1 MMRGVTMDTREHV
14 DNQLIE
20 ILESLA
26 NKAKSRALSNQI
38 ENNSNLNNESTKENN
53 NVISFPN
60 RNIRIPEK
68 LNNELQE
75 TQKPDNPK
83 SLKNLLAA
91 QQNLQGMRN
100 RLNDNPEKNK
110 AEILKLDALEKK
122 LNHSILVAK
131 KRENELAIKVIRSD
145 SRIQILKVGQQLDK
159 IKQMRD
165 QMEKSPRFY
174 KEQLQKLDKL
184 ESKLVGKVEKFQAK
198 TLQSALRHIV
208 SNPAKYRQEIN
219 RYDELKSSLKVNQKE
234 NENELKVSNDKNN
247 SMNKTQEK
255 VNQNENKKENEL
267 SRSSSR
273 SRDDLEL
280 TR

>member
-1 MMRGVTMDTREHV
+1 MDTREHV